1 MTEALLKKNRP
12 DIHVDSAGTY
22 AYHKVTDEVK
32 DFLTREDAEEYVRKL
47 PDSLDSKQL
56 NEYDI
61 IVVMESK
68 HKKAILSRCSEC
80 QSKIVVWN
88 IDDPIKLPPGY
99 GEKIFNQIRHKVK
112 ELAESL

>member
-1 MTEALLKKNRP
+1 
-12 DIHVDSAGTY
+12 
-22 AYHKVTDEVK
+22 
-32 DFLTREDAEEYVRKL
+32 
-47 PDSLDSKQL
+47 
-56 NEYDI
+56 
-61 IVVMESK
+61 MESK

-80 QSKIVVWN
+80 QNKIVVWN